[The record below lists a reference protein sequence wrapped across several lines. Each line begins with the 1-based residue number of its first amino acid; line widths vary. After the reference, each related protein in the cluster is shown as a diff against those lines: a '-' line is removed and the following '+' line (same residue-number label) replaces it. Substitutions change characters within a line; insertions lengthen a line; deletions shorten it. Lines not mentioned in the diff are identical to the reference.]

1 MKDDRVKLAGKP
13 FDLLV
18 YLVEHPG
25 ELLTRKVLL
34 EAIWGETTVGEE
46 SLTEAISRVRKALG
60 EKGPETLIQTV
71 AGQGYRFLG
80 KVEVVT
86 TPANSAASG
95 HSQKTESPPQR
106 EYAVW
111 VVVVVAVIV
120 IAVIAWRSLEKA
132 KKPART
138 PYDQAL
144 QSERTGDDGL
154 AVAQLKQLLTSN
166 PSDAATRL
174 RLAWILY
181 QDGQD
186 DEAAKWLLTPDKA
199 VPDRRSPGVVQLKTL
214 ALQAMLNG
222 DLDAAQEQLKL
233 ALTSD
238 PDNVE
243 TLEIVTDN
251 EIDRRQLDS
260 ASLHDLAVFN

>member
-1 MKDDRVKLAGKP
+1 MRMKDDRVKLAGKP

-138 PYDQAL
+138 RDDQAL

-154 AVAQLKQLLTSN
+154 ASSLELSNFLLRT
-166 PSDAATRL
+166 PATRP
-174 RLAWILY
+174 R
-181 QDGQD
+181 DF
-186 DEAAKWLLTPDKA
+186 
-199 VPDRRSPGVVQLKTL
+199 
-214 ALQAMLNG
+214 
-222 DLDAAQEQLKL
+222 
-233 ALTSD
+233 
-238 PDNVE
+238 
-243 TLEIVTDN
+243 
-251 EIDRRQLDS
+251 
-260 ASLHDLAVFN
+260 ASLGSSIRMVKMTRLPVVAHTR